1 MSFGLFLQSLIDG
14 LLMGGIYGL
23 VAIGLTIIFGVM
35 KIINFAQGALMMLG
49 MYVTYWLF
57 ALAGVNPYLSIPISA
72 AVLFII
78 GAGIQKGILSK
89 MMDAPEHNQ
98 LLVTLGI
105 MLFIENFALVLFK
118 PDFRS
123 VSVEGMPATLS
134 FLNMN
139 VNTGKL
145 IAFVFAIVLAL
156 ILFWFLK
163 HTFLGKAIR
172 ATSTSRQGA
181 ALIGINTSRINYIAF
196 GLGAGL
202 AAVAGTLMTPFF
214 YTSPDVGSAF
224 ILKAFVVVV
233 LGGLGNVLGALIG
246 GLVIGVAESLG
257 GAILPGSLKE
267 LMTYLIFIL
276 VLLFRPNGIFGG
288 KAK

>member
-57 ALAGVNPYLSIPISA
+57 ALFGLNPYLSIPISA
-72 AVLFII
+72 VVLFII
-78 GAGIQKGILSK
+78 GVGIQKGILSK

-123 VSVEGMPATLS
+123 VSVEGMPVTLS
-134 FLNMN
+134 FLSVN

-145 IAFVFAIVLAL
+145 IAFMFAIVLAFV
-156 ILFWFLK
+156 LFWFLK

-172 ATSTSRQGA
+172 AISINRQGA

-196 GLGAGL
+196 GIGAGL
-202 AAVAGTLMTPFF
+202 AAVAGSLMTPFF

-267 LMTYLIFIL
+267 LLPYLIFIL
-276 VLLFRPNGIFGG
+276 VLLFRPNGMFGG

>member
-1 MSFGLFLQSLIDG
+1 MSLELFLQSLVDG
-14 LLMGGIYGL
+14 LLMGGVYGL

-35 KIINFAQGALMMLG
+35 KVINFAQGALMMLG

-57 ALAGVNPYLSIPISA
+57 ALLGLNPYLSIPISA
-72 AVLFII
+72 IVLFFI
-78 GAGIQKGILSK
+78 GVGIQKGILSK

-105 MLFIENFALVLFK
+105 MLFVENFALVLFK

-123 VSVEGMPATLS
+123 VNVDGMPTTLS
-134 FLNMN
+134 LLSINI
-139 VNTGKL
+139 NTGKL
-145 IAFVFAIVLAL
+145 IAFVFAIVLT
-156 ILFWFLK
+156 IVLFWFLK

-172 ATSTSRQGA
+172 ATSINRQGA
-181 ALIGINTSRINYIAF
+181 ALLGVNTNRINYIAF

-202 AAVAGTLMTPFF
+202 AAIAGSLITPFF

-246 GLVIGVAESLG
+246 GLVIGIAESLG
-257 GAILPGSLKE
+257 GVFLPGSLKE

-276 VLLFRPNGIFGG
+276 VLLFRPNGMFGG
-288 KAK
+288 KVK

>member
-1 MSFGLFLQSLIDG
+1 MSGGLFIQSLIDG
-14 LLMGGIYGL
+14 LLMGGIYSL

-35 KIINFAQGALMMLG
+35 KIINFAQGAFMMLG
-49 MYVTYWLF
+49 MYVTYWLY
-57 ALAGVNPYLSIPISA
+57 AIAGLNPYLSIPISA
-72 AVLFII
+72 IVLFLV
-78 GAGIQKGILSK
+78 GVAIQKTILSK

-105 MLFIENFALVLFK
+105 MLFIENFALILFK

-123 VSVEGMPATLS
+123 VTVEGMPKTISLLS
-134 FLNMN
+134 INIG
-139 VNTGKL
+139 TGKL
-145 IAFVFAIVLAL
+145 IAFLFAIGLTAL
-156 ILFWFLK
+156 LFWFLK

-172 ATSTSRQGA
+172 ATSINRQGA
-181 ALIGINTSRINYIAF
+181 ALIGINTKRINYIAF
-196 GLGAGL
+196 GLGSAL
-202 AAVAGTLMTPFF
+202 AAIAGTLMTPFF

-257 GAILPGSLKE
+257 GAVLPGSLKE

-288 KAK
+288 KSK